1 MKVDNL
7 VLEDQ
12 GLAAYR
18 IFNSEEIWR
27 LEMERIFSKAWAYL
41 AHESEIP
48 NPGDYVLREMANN
61 PVIVVRGDDG
71 KIRAFANLCTH
82 RGILLC
88 RSEAGNSKQFVCPYH
103 GWTFDT
109 KGQLVATAHRK
120 DFYEGKMDFAQWGL
134 IAISQ
139 VDQWQGFI
147 FGCLDATSPSLQDY
161 LGDATWYMD
170 LYFNRTPQ
178 GMEVLGP
185 PQKWVIPMNWKYGAM
200 NFGADG
206 PHAAKTHG
214 PITLLTFQIPQPVIV
229 DALLKSPA
237 VCLENGHST
246 ILVQMPEGG
255 PDYLGLDPE
264 LVALYEKKLSP
275 EQQTTLKRI
284 LVGVQTN
291 FPNMSWV
298 HSAVT
303 FSPDEVPV
311 MFLNVRV
318 WQPKGPL
325 ETEIWSWYFVEKE
338 ASEDWKDKVRKSGVR
353 TFAAGGTFD
362 QDDAE
367 VWAASGLSLQ
377 SPLLANRYANFQGIL
392 PYKDRAMTN
401 FPGPGRVYPSTYS
414 EISEF
419 NVLVG
424 WKKMMGEVQ

>member
-1 MKVDNL
+1 
-7 VLEDQ
+7 
-12 GLAAYR
+12 
-18 IFNSEEIWR
+18 
-27 LEMERIFSKAWAYL
+27 
-41 AHESEIP
+41 
-48 NPGDYVLREMANN
+48 
-61 PVIVVRGDDG
+61 
-71 KIRAFANLCTH
+71 
-82 RGILLC
+82 
-88 RSEAGNSKQFVCPYH
+88 
-103 GWTFDT
+103 
-109 KGQLVATAHRK
+109 
-120 DFYEGKMDFAQWGL
+120 MDFAQWGL
-134 IAISQ
+134 MPISQ

-147 FGCLDATSPSLQDY
+147 FGCLDAKGPSLQAY
-161 LGDATWYMD
+161 LGGTTWYMD

-185 PQKWVIPMNWKYGAM
+185 PQKWVVPMNWKYGAM

-214 PITLLTFQIPQPVIV
+214 PITLLTFQIPQAVIV
-229 DALLKSPA
+229 EALLKSPA
-237 VCLENGHST
+237 ICLENGHST

-255 PDYLGLDPE
+255 PDYMGLDPE

-275 EQQTTLKRI
+275 EQQATLKRI

-303 FSPDEVPV
+303 FSSDEMPV

-325 ETEIWSWYFVEKE
+325 ETEIWSWYFVEKRPQKTGKIRSGKPVY
-338 ASEDWKDKVRKSGVR
+338 APLPQAARSIKMMQKSG
-353 TFAAGGTFD
+353 
-362 QDDAE
+362 
-367 VWAASGLSLQ
+367 
-377 SPLLANRYANFQGIL
+377 LLPDYRCKVLCWPIATPNFQGIL

-414 EISEF
+414 EMSEF

-424 WKKMMGEVQ
+424 WKK